1 MKWLKPL
8 RLLSRCVLWASGPIA
23 VCPRGGGE
31 EGTDE
36 GQVRGSGSGRST
48 APYPSWA
55 LPAAEGVGCGLRG
68 AGVTPSSAS
77 LLTLFVT
84 QAQETAASYMCWC
97 CSCQP
102 QPFKSGFLKCHFL
115 SFQEPQTSWQGRY
128 QWWESSWWCVFWY
141 DVLRIALHFC
151 DLLPKPFT
159 LVWSQEKQQSPN
171 RGTAT
176 KCLASTSQN
185 RQGCQN

>member
-1 MKWLKPL
+1 MCSAGFWANCCLSKGRWWRRHWWRAGEGLWLGEEHSPL
-8 RLLSRCVLWASGPIA
+8 PQLGAACSRGPGCW
-23 VCPRGGGE
+23 VGTERGG
-31 EGTDE
+31 
-36 GQVRGSGSGRST
+36 
-48 APYPSWA
+48 
-55 LPAAEGVGCGLRG
+55 L
-68 AGVTPSSAS
+68 TPSSAS

-97 CSCQP
+97 CAYQP
-102 QPFKSGFLKCHFL
+102 QPFKRGFLKRHVS
-115 SFQEPQTSWQGRY
+115 SFQEPQTSCQGRY

-159 LVWSQEKQQSPN
+159 LVWSQEKQPSPN